1 MYNKYHAQKTW
12 MKGKVYDSKKE
23 ANRSFQLELLAKM
36 GKIENL
42 QRQVPFVLQV
52 GFTNNQGKKIR
63 EIKYIADFV
72 YMEDGKMVVEDTKGV
87 KTEVFKIKE
96 KLFQYKYPEII
107 FRVS

>member
-1 MYNKYHAQKTW
+1 

-36 GKIENL
+36 GKIQNL
-42 QRQVPFVLQV
+42 QKQVPFVLQDN
-52 GFTNNQGKKIR
+52 FINNQGKKIR

-72 YMEDGKMVVEDTKGV
+72 YMEDGKMVVEDSKGV

>member
-1 MYNKYHAQKTW
+1 

-36 GKIENL
+36 GKIQNL
-42 QRQVPFVLQV
+42 QKQVPFVLQD
-52 GFTNNQGKKIR
+52 GFINNQGKKIR

-72 YMEDGKMVVEDTKGV
+72 YMEDGKMVVEDSKGV